1 MDPLTHDEFEW
12 VDRAAGALRDAPV
25 PPGPSPMVAARTIA
39 ALRMAE
45 HAAPRMILMRRLRIA
60 AVILVGVCAVA
71 LLVIAGRH
79 RGSVAIRSTPKEQ
92 PGTQTP
98 DRAPVPVVSDVPGHP
113 IEPVPK
119 PVSPNP
125 VVLASNASITGR
137 VFYHGIAPKRHAI
150 DMHLCPQCVDAAHG
164 TLYDESVVVNEDGT
178 LQNVTVAIS
187 GGLPPGARF
196 SVPSEPVLLDQKRCR
211 FAPHVVATM
220 VGQAVMVRNS
230 DPFLH
235 SVHSMDADETPAFD
249 FAQPTIGQRLL
260 EPLQTVETFR
270 VKCDLHP
277 WMSAW
282 IRVFNHPY
290 FSVTRG
296 NGTFRIKHLPP
307 GKYRIKAWHE
317 WLGVQEKEI
326 TVIAGEPATID
337 FTFEP
342 RAALAV
348 AMPTGQN

>member
-1 MDPLTHDEFEW
+1 
-12 VDRAAGALRDAPV
+12 
-25 PPGPSPMVAARTIA
+25 
-39 ALRMAE
+39 
-45 HAAPRMILMRRLRIA
+45 MILMRRLRIA
-60 AVILVGVCAVA
+60 AVILFGVCAVA
-71 LLVIAGRH
+71 LLVITERH
-79 RGSVAIRSTPKEQ
+79 RSSVAIHSTPKEQ
-92 PGTQTP
+92 PGTQNP
-98 DRAPVPVVSDVPGHP
+98 DRAPVPVVPDVPGHP
-113 IEPVPK
+113 IEPAPK
-119 PVSPNP
+119 VVSPNLP
-125 VVLASNASITGR
+125 VLASNVSITGR
-137 VFYHGIAPKRHAI
+137 VFYHGTAPKRHAI

-196 SVPSEPVLLDQKRCR
+196 SVPSEPVLLDQKGCR
-211 FAPHVVATM
+211 FDPHVVATM
-220 VGQAVMVRNS
+220 VGQTVMVRNS
-230 DPFLH
+230 DPCLH
-235 SVHSMDADETPAFD
+235 SVHSMDADQSPAFD

-260 EPLQTVETFR
+260 EPLQTVETFK

-296 NGTFRIKHLPP
+296 DGAFTIKRLPP
-307 GKYRIKAWHE
+307 GKYTIKAWHE

-326 TVIAGEPATID
+326 TVIAGKPIKID

-348 AMPTGQN
+348 AMPTVQD

>member
-1 MDPLTHDEFEW
+1 MDPLTQDEFEL
-12 VDRAAGALRDAPV
+12 VDRAARALRDAPV
-25 PPGPSPMVAARTIA
+25 PPGPSPMAAGRTMA

-45 HAAPRMILMRRLRIA
+45 LAAPRRMLRRRLRIA
-60 AVILVGVCAVA
+60 AVILIGLCAIAVVMVA
-71 LLVIAGRH
+71 ERLRNT
-79 RGSVAIRSTPKEQ
+79 VAIDPTAKQLPSPRHDQSPN
-92 PGTQTP
+92 
-98 DRAPVPVVSDVPGHP
+98 PVVTNAPNYHP
-113 IEPVPK
+113 KPSPK
-119 PVSPNP
+119 PVSPAP
-125 VVLASNASITGR
+125 PEFASNVSITGR
-137 VFYHGIAPKRHAI
+137 VFYHGTAPKRHAI

-196 SVPSEPVLLDQKRCR
+196 SVPSEPVLLDQRGCR
-211 FAPHVVATM
+211 FDPHVVATM

-235 SVHSMDADETPAFD
+235 SVHSMDADQSPAFD

-260 EPLQTVETFR
+260 EPLQTVETFK

-290 FSVTRG
+290 FSVTRRD
-296 NGTFRIKHLPP
+296 GTFAIRNLPP
-307 GKYRIKAWHE
+307 GKYTIKAWHE
-317 WLGVQEKEI
+317 WLGVEQKEI
-326 TVIAGEPATID
+326 TLIAGKPAQIE

-342 RAALAV
+342 RATLAA
-348 AMPTGQN
+348 AMPTGRD